1 MNWKELTNWRK
12 VMGDL
17 IAIIV
22 GALLIGF
29 GLFLMV
35 FKIFPVVLITLGIV
49 VIAWA
54 SYQKLGVIR
63 EVKNRR

>member
-1 MNWKELTNWRK
+1 
-12 VMGDL
+12 MGDL